1 MEIGER
7 ILALMQQKGIT
18 YREMEEKTGISR
30 STLNRWFAKGK
41 PIPFN
46 KLEPIANALDIG
58 QDELLGWKQYDIA
71 TKVNDMVNGKDDN
84 SEKLEKLSRLAAEL
98 SSDDLDRLIDIAN
111 AWTGG

>member
-7 ILALMQQKGIT
+7 ILALMQQKDIT

-46 KLEPIANALDIG
+46 KLEPIASALGIG

-71 TKVNDMVNGKDDN
+71 TKVT
-84 SEKLEKLSRLAAEL
+84 
-98 SSDDLDRLIDIAN
+98 DLVK
-111 AWTGG
+111 TGDAHSAK